1 MMLFVLFGYL
11 VFVKRD
17 FTGNLKIRLV
27 FSFLGIFTPVVTA
40 FPLALGYSGIN
51 VPNRCEFV
59 LDMSIIIT
67 AFNLAF
73 TLGILIAEKNKRAI
87 ERNRSS
93 DNDSGGKCLLDA
105 GWFWSTG
112 HKNHRNFERIA
123 GWNI

>member
-1 MMLFVLFGYL
+1 MDSFFQSQGVGDVLIRYAIEEFGA
-11 VFVKRD
+11 D
-17 FTGNLKIRLV
+17 NLW
-27 FSFLGIFTPVVTA
+27 
-40 FPLALGYSGIN
+40 AL
-51 VPNRCEFV
+51 
-59 LDMSIIIT
+59 
-67 AFNLAF
+67 
-73 TLGILIAEKNKRAI
+73 EKNKRAI

>member
-1 MMLFVLFGYL
+1 MLFVLFGYL

-73 TLGILIAEKNKRAI
+73 TLGILIAKRIKEQLKEIVVLIMTVA
-87 ERNRSS
+87 SV
-93 DNDSGGKCLLDA
+93 CLMLDGFGA
-105 GWFWSTG
+105 QDIKITEISL
-112 HKNHRNFERIA
+112 
-123 GWNI
+123 

>member
-1 MMLFVLFGYL
+1 MLFVLFGYL

-73 TLGILIAEKNKRAI
+73 TLGILIAKRI
-87 ERNRSS
+87 KEQLKGNRSS